1 MSKESKEIRE
11 ILNEI
16 TGIIEKTSINEAYS
30 FGQKL
35 IPEDEGENIDLGD
48 DMSGNMPDNF
58 KDQLPGTTRTEEP
71 HKAVNIDKQIEAIRR
86 LAIKILEDLSPLD
99 NPEESKLVKNIWNS
113 CDNFLIKD
121 KLPKEQN
128 NNAI

>member
-35 IPEDEGENIDLGD
+35 IPEDDSENIDLND
-48 DMSGNMPDNF
+48 GNPDNF
-58 KDQLPGTTRTEEP
+58 EGPLPGPERNEVP
-71 HKAVNIDKQIEAIRR
+71 HKSVNIDKQIEAIRR
-86 LAIKILEDLSPLD
+86 LAIKILEDLSPLN

-113 CDNFLIKD
+113 CDNFLTKD

-128 NNAI
+128 NNNNTI

>member
-35 IPEDEGENIDLGD
+35 MPEDESENIDLSD
-48 DMSGNMPDNF
+48 GNPDNF
-58 KDQLPGTTRTEEP
+58 EGPLPGSERTEGP
-71 HKAVNIDKQIEAIRR
+71 HKSINIDKQIEAIRK

-113 CDNFLIKD
+113 CDNFLTKD

-128 NNAI
+128 NNNNTI